1 MTRTERPDAPVAGA
15 GTVAFL
21 IIFTVLSVVITAL
34 LWASTAS
41 Y

>member
-1 MTRTERPDAPVAGA
+1 MTQIERPAAPVAGA

-21 IIFTVLSVVITAL
+21 IIFTVLSVVITTL
-34 LWASTAS
+34 LWASTGS